1 MLTKI
6 ILVTILV
13 VLSWSSLK
21 LSNNSEILRTELK
34 ELSSKNESL
43 SKLILDNQDL
53 LKAHAIDAEKDLKL
67 SELNTS
73 ILQKITVIE
82 TNYSKLVGVK
92 KSIDGVKVSVTK
104 QTEIL
109 KNNKKV
115 ITALKKPIYET
126 LDTVKKQSKVYANKS
141 SSIISKVDANKKAI
155 DGIKK
160 PIYQTLDI
168 VKKQSKQLSSVTH
181 HKLVNPVKTNK
192 PAYKNMIKNN
202 SYSIESKVE
211 VSALNKVLIEFQKT
225 KDLYDKKQTKNAI
238 AQLAKLKSEVWKS
251 RTIKNVSKDKVIS
264 ILSSIDVTKK
274 KWEGNEIEYNLD
286 KVEKMISLLL
296 PKTVEEL
303 VKIKTKTNQ
312 QTPVKAITQVEIP
325 ILNTQSLELNKA
337 KKLNNEKEIKEAL
350 AKLRDLT
357 SQLDVLKNQVSKNR
371 SIENTSDE
379 LIKSILSS
387 IDLVKKKWTNKEI
400 RSDIEN
406 IEKKL
411 NQLICKF
418 GVCK

>member
-274 KWEGNEIEYNLD
+274 KWDGNEIEYNLD